1 METDPV
7 PAATPSRRTVLAAAA
22 SVIALGGALFEA
34 APAQADAMPTLGDVV
49 KSALAT
55 KGQTLAAVK
64 RTLGVT
70 GTWAAFE
77 GEWCAWYPTWLLRN
91 NGIAFS
97 GADFT
102 VSALWEHYPAE
113 RRGSVP
119 HPGAL
124 VFYSGHVGLVTDIVG
139 GLPKSV
145 EGNTGYYRGAT
156 DWTNSTVNTFTGGSA
171 RIIGYTYPQYA
182 GYDSLTGAG
191 TIDAPTDGNPL
202 MALTDAEQAELLA
215 GVRALVGFVYAG
227 GTSVSAAVAG
237 NGFDPH
243 SLMGRVSALEEAVF
257 SGGSAMPDGQRS
269 IGESL
274 AEIRSAVARKP

>member
-1 METDPV
+1 MDSEPTDT
-7 PAATPSRRTVLAAAA
+7 AMPSRRTVLAGAAA
-22 SVIALGGALFEA
+22 VLAFGSALFA
-34 APAQADAMPTLGDVV
+34 ASPAQADGMPALGNVIRAAM
-49 KSALAT
+49 ST

-64 RTLGVT
+64 QTLGVT
-70 GTWAAFE
+70 GNWAAFA

-91 NGIAFS
+91 NGVAFS

-102 VSALWEHYPAE
+102 VSNLWDHYPAE
-113 RRGSVP
+113 RHGSVP

-124 VFYSGHVGLVTDIVG
+124 IFYSGHVGLVTDVVG
-139 GLPKSV
+139 GYPKSI

-156 DWTNSTVNTFTGGSA
+156 DWSNSTVNTFAGGSA
-171 RIIGYTYPQYA
+171 RILGYAYPQYA

-191 TIDAPTDGNPL
+191 TIGAPTDGNPL

-227 GTSVSAAVAG
+227 GAAVTAAVAG
-237 NGFDPH
+237 NGFDPQ
-243 SLMGRVSALEEAVF
+243 SLMGRVSTLEEAVF
-257 SGGSAMPDGQRS
+257 SGGSTMPDEQRS

-274 AEIRSAVARKP
+274 AEIRAAVTRKH